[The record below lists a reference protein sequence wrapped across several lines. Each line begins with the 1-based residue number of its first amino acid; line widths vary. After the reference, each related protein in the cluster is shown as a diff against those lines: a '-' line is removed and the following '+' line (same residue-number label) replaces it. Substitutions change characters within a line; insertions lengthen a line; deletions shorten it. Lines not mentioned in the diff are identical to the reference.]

1 MDVLGPITPGS
12 PDVIRAYPSLYE
24 VKHPAAPT
32 VYIETDFHDVPSV
45 AQWIIDNTTCI
56 GETIAHGLCNALGVE
71 YVSGNTPAPEP
82 TPVQDDMVQV
92 SVRMLSKGMSGSDVR
107 TLQAALNANGFNCGT
122 TDGVFGSGTETAL
135 KKFQSK
141 YNLGAD
147 GVAGKG
153 TWGKLLSA

>member
-1 MDVLGPITPGS
+1 M
-12 PDVIRAYPSLYE
+12 
-24 VKHPAAPT
+24 
-32 VYIETDFHDVPSV
+32 
-45 AQWIIDNTTCI
+45 
-56 GETIAHGLCNALGVE
+56 
-71 YVSGNTPAPEP
+71 
-82 TPVQDDMVQV
+82 QV

-122 TDGVFGSGTETAL
+122 ADGVFGSGTETAL
-135 KKFQSK
+135 KKFQNK

>member
-71 YVSGNTPAPEP
+71 Y
-82 TPVQDDMVQV
+82 
-92 SVRMLSKGMSGSDVR
+92 
-107 TLQAALNANGFNCGT
+107 
-122 TDGVFGSGTETAL
+122 
-135 KKFQSK
+135 
-141 YNLGAD
+141 GARI
-147 GVAGKG
+147 
-153 TWGKLLSA
+153 